1 MSIPSGK
8 LVGRKEATSGSSS
21 SSAGGG
27 AGEGIQEGVVTH
39 LGALVEWN

>member
-8 LVGRKEATSGSSS
+8 LVGRKEATGRSSP

-27 AGEGIQEGVVTH
+27 AGEGTREGVVTH